1 MIVLVVDIIICVYQI
16 KKSKIKHDDDE
27 SWGSKNKFQSYQ
39 NKRNLKK
46 F

>member
-1 MIVLVVDIIICVYQI
+1 MIVLVVDIIICVHQI
-16 KKSKIKHDDDE
+16 KKSKIKHDDE

-39 NKRNLKK
+39 NKRNLNK